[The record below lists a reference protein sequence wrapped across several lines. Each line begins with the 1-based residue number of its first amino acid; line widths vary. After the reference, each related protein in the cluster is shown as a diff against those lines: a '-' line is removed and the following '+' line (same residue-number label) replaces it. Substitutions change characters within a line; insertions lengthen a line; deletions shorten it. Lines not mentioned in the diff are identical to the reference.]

1 MKDSLFNKK
10 GVSLLAGLSLL
21 ICLPGCEPWE
31 WLKKKF
37 NSNSGNDTSTVAR
50 VADGSPVL
58 VKMEGQPVITL
69 DDFEKK
75 FDDFVDK
82 NRLRPLIQFMPDAK
96 DKFLDGLISQKLID
110 REIRSL
116 GIDKKEEYKQ
126 EFAQILEAAEQ
137 MLNTKY
143 WAELH
148 PVQVSDTEIKRF
160 YDEHKEQLPE
170 ILISRGG
177 VATVGIN
184 FANEAEA
191 KAFYD
196 KVKANPATFAEA
208 AKTAKLDGKIQNF
221 ELVDETSAA
230 VDPKLREKIVLYERF
245 PTVEMIKVS
254 DTACWVVYAKEKKK
268 TECRPYDQVKST
280 VEQYVM
286 REKRMQEFEKE
297 INSLRD
303 KYQIVVDKT
312 QFARGNGGSAGV
324 VPQFPDMNDESQA
337 APVTQAA

>member
-10 GVSLLAGLSLL
+10 GVSLVAGLSLL

-31 WLKKKF
+31 WFKQKF
-37 NSNSGNDTSTVAR
+37 GGNRGNDTTTVAR

-69 DDFEKK
+69 NDFEKK

-116 GIDKKEEYKQ
+116 GIDKKGEYKQ
-126 EFAQILEAAEQ
+126 EFAQIVEAAEQ

-148 PVQVSDTEIKRF
+148 PVQVSDAEMKRF
-160 YDEHKEQLPE
+160 YDEHKDQLPE
-170 ILISRGG
+170 VLISRGG

-196 KVKANPATFAEA
+196 KVKANPATFTEA

-221 ELVDETSAA
+221 ELVDETNMT

-254 DTACWVVYAKEKKK
+254 DNACWVVYAKEKKK
-268 TECRPYDQVKST
+268 AECRPYDQVKST

-312 QFARGNGGSAGV
+312 QFSRGDNGA
-324 VPQFPDMNDESQA
+324 VPQLPEMTDESQA
-337 APVTQAA
+337 APMTQAA